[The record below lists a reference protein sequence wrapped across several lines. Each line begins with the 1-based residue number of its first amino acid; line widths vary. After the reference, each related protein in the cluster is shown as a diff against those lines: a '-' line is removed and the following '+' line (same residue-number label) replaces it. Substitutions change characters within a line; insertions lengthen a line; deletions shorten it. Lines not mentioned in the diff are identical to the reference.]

1 MAAKNLSQPP
11 DDPAYGLD
19 DDRLSE
25 LVAAAQAGDQGAF
38 EALYHAN
45 VNRVYGL
52 CLRLTGDQNNAEVLT
67 QDTFVRAWFALG
79 GFGGTGRFDGWL
91 SRIATNLW
99 RDRFRTHRRRDQ
111 LLQKLAEEG
120 LTNSGGVPAQTGPGH
135 EGAEA
140 GDAWLPARDPG
151 WGLLT
156 ALDLERALEA
166 LPQGARTVFVLHD
179 IEGYK
184 HGEIAELLGVTTGTA
199 KAQLHRARRLLRVL
213 LAGDKEAAHGA

>member
-11 DDPAYGLD
+11 DDPARGLD
-19 DDRLSE
+19 DDRLVE
-25 LVAAAQAGDQGAF
+25 LVTLAQAGDQGAF
-38 EALYHAN
+38 EAIYRAN
-45 VNRVYGL
+45 VSRVYGL
-52 CLRLTGDQNNAEVLT
+52 CLRLTGDQNNAEILT

-99 RDRFRTHRRRDQ
+99 RDRFRTHQRRER
-111 LLQKLAEEG
+111 LLQQLAEEG
-120 LTNSGGVPAQTGPGH
+120 LSAGGGLPAQMGPDRS
-135 EGAEA
+135 GAEA

-166 LPQGARTVFVLHD
+166 LPPGARTVFVLHD

-184 HGEIAELLGVTTGTA
+184 HGEIAELLDVTTGTA
-199 KAQLHRARRLLRVL
+199 KAQLHRARRLLRNL
-213 LAGDKEAAHGA
+213 LAGDKEAAHGS